1 MSVNFGF
8 EDPKKIVMAHG
19 TKQNIA
25 QAMYEG
31 RVHPTPGLLAAMLID
46 ARDRDQAIKAG
57 GQPTVLQQV
66 LGGGGSPMP
75 SPQGLGANPSMPP
88 PPPNMPPMAPPQMA
102 PQAPQGTPPQGMAMG
117 GIASLPVPDAMFD
130 EPMNG
135 GFGDGYAG
143 GGLVAFAQG
152 GMSNLYDDVEYWE
165 SRGDQSAVSPKG
177 ARGVMQL
184 MPGTIKDPG
193 FGVKP
198 MQADTEKENRRV
210 GREYLDA
217 MYRRYGDQVTA
228 LAAYNWGPGNV
239 DKWLKSGAD
248 PKKLPAETR
257 KYISNIMKGSDAPLK
272 ERNIQSPEG
281 RRRVLMDQFG
291 VAKDLFATLPDSR
304 LGEAAEYYKGETSEE
319 TKKKNRKDDM
329 WMAIAQL
336 GANLAA
342 SDSPQFLQAVGQA
355 IARTMPGVEAT
366 KKERKTAERSAMNA
380 LTDIYGLQRKE
391 AKEVF
396 DFGARLAEAELGA
409 ENTEAAR
416 EFARSE
422 RIDAEKTRAKE
433 ARIAQEAGKSPE
445 ERQIDAYFRE
455 FKKANRNLSD
465 EDAYQR
471 AVIAARTALEGTKPA
486 ARGAASNQQTIEGIR
501 AAAGAQNEF
510 KYLGTE

>member
-1 MSVNFGF
+1 MAKPFSIQAP
-8 EDPKKIVMAHG
+8 EDIAKEYMG
-19 TKQNIA
+19 NKQRIA
-25 QAMYEG
+25 QAAQMG
-31 RVHPTPGLLAAMLID
+31 VVDPTAAVLAGMFID
-46 ARDRDQAIKAG
+46 RMRSAQVMEAG
-57 GQPTVLQQV
+57 QTPTVAQQV
-66 LGGGGSPMP
+66 LGGGGPPTSPA
-75 SPQGLGANPSMPP
+75 PQGLGSIPSPVPP
-88 PPPNMPPMAPPQMA
+88 PPPQMQ
-102 PQAPQGTPPQGMAMG
+102 PEMQAPQGMAMG
-117 GIASLPVPDAMFD
+117 GLVGLPVPDAMFD
-130 EPMNG
+130 EPTNG
-135 GFGDGYAG
+135 GFDDGYAG

-198 MQADTEKENRRV
+198 MRADTEEENRRV

-291 VAKDLFATLPDSR
+291 VAKDLFSTLPDSR
-304 LGEAAEYYKGETSEE
+304 LGEAAEYYKGEISEG

-409 ENTEAAR
+409 ESAETAR
-416 EFARSE
+416 AFARSE

-445 ERQIDAYFRE
+445 EKMIDAYYIE
-455 FKKANRNLSD
+455 FKEANPNLSD
-465 EDAYQR
+465 QDAYQR
-471 AVIAARTALEGTKPA
+471 AVIATKLAMEGTKPA
-486 ARGAASNQQTIEGIR
+486 ARGATSNQKTLEELR
-501 AAAGAQNEF
+501 AGAGAQNEF